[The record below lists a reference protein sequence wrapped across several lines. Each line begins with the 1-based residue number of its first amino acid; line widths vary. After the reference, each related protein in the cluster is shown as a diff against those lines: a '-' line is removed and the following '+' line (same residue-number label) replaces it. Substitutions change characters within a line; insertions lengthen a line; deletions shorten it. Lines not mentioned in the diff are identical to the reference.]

1 MPKVIVAILVL
12 LGVIFPLLFK
22 DPYILHILISIYIW
36 SILTLGIRIV
46 LLAGHLNAAQASFMG
61 LGAYGSGVLALKFGW
76 NFWLCLPAAGIISA
90 VLALGIGYP
99 TLRIKGAYFV
109 IVTLGLTE
117 VIKHI
122 WMMWTG
128 LFGGPQGLLG
138 IPTPDPIR
146 IFNVAIIF
154 NSKVPFYYLALFL
167 FLLTVLVM
175 HRFDL
180 SRVGLILKA
189 IPQSDLLAECVGV
202 NIMKYKLTA
211 FVVGAFFAGLAG
223 SFWAHYFTYCSP
235 WDFTLGTSFTMLLYV
250 VMGGIGSVA
259 GPIIGSALML
269 ILDEV
274 LRPFK
279 EYMPIVLGGVL
290 ILVLVFVP
298 GGILS
303 IPAKIRQIL
312 KRMPQSEKQYA
323 TPSDSRPD
331 QIFRG
336 PGCGQ

>member
-1 MPKVIVAILVL
+1 MQSKNNQRQKGIVFILVF
-12 LGVIFPLLFK
+12 LGIIFPLLFR

-36 SILTLGIRIV
+36 SILTLGIRMV
-46 LLAGHLNAAQASFMG
+46 LLAGHLNCAQASFMG
-61 LGAYGSGVLALKFGW
+61 AGAYGSGVLALKLGW
-76 NFWLCLPAAGIISA
+76 SFWLCLPAAGIIA
-90 VLALGIGYP
+90 AFLAIGIGYP

-117 VIKHI
+117 VFRHI
-122 WMMWTG
+122 WMMWES

-138 IPTPDPIR
+138 IPMPDPIR
-146 IFNVAIIF
+146 IFHWAIVF
-154 NSKVPFYYLALFL
+154 NTKVPFYYLALLL
-167 FLLTVLVM
+167 FLLTVWVM

-189 IPQSDLLAECVGV
+189 IPQSDLLAECLGV

-211 FVVGAFFAGLAG
+211 FAVGAFFAGLAG

-235 WDFTLGTSFTMLLYV
+235 WDFTLGASFTMLLYA

-279 EYMPIVLGGVL
+279 EYMPIILGLIL
-290 ILVLVFVP
+290 ILVLLFVP

-303 IPAKIRQIL
+303 IPGKFRHVL
-312 KRMPQSEKQYA
+312 KRSQ
-323 TPSDSRPD
+323 
-331 QIFRG
+331 
-336 PGCGQ
+336 

>member
-1 MPKVIVAILVL
+1 MQNKNNLLQKGFVTILVL
-12 LGVIFPLLFK
+12 AGIFLPLLIK
-22 DPYILHILISIYIW
+22 DQYILHIIISIFIW
-36 SILTLGIRIV
+36 SILTLGIRMV
-46 LLAGHLNAAQASFMG
+46 LLAGHLNCAQASFMG
-61 LGAYGSGVLALKFGW
+61 LGAYGSGVLALKLGW
-76 NFWLCLPAAGIISA
+76 SFWLCLPAAGIIA
-90 VLALGIGYP
+90 AILALGIGYP

-138 IPTPDPIR
+138 IPMPDPIR
-146 IFNVAIIF
+146 VFNWVILF
-154 NSKVPFYYLALFL
+154 NSKVPFYYLALIL

-235 WDFTLGTSFTMLLYV
+235 WDFTLGASFTMLLYAI
-250 VMGGIGSVA
+250 MGGIGSVA
-259 GPIIGSALML
+259 GPIIGTALML

-279 EYMPIVLGGVL
+279 EYMPIILGG
-290 ILVLVFVP
+290 ILVLVLLFAP

-303 IPAKIRQIL
+303 IPEKFRHAL
-312 KRMPQSEKQYA
+312 KRMPSEK
-323 TPSDSRPD
+323 
-331 QIFRG
+331 
-336 PGCGQ
+336 